1 MFSWKRRACAIGED
15 DHVIVT
21 GGSGT
26 YDDGWDVFTVSVY
39 GEEGWRKDLSN
50 LTEARFGHG
59 CASYMSGGQKVLF
72 ILNCIFYI
80 FNADLFRYILL
91 LAVTTRKETMFSI
104 ARNFSKTGYGPCFLK
119 VYQ

>member
-1 MFSWKRRACAIGED
+1 MPLGKANNLTINHNHLFPWNRRGACAIEED

-26 YDDGWDVFTVSVY
+26 YEEGWNVFFVSVY

-59 CASYMSGGQKVLF
+59 CASYMSGGQNVLF
-72 ILNCIFYI
+72 ILKLHFQYFQCKSF
-80 FNADLFRYILL
+80 
-91 LAVTTRKETMFSI
+91 
-104 ARNFSKTGYGPCFLK
+104 
-119 VYQ
+119 